1 MSFDQK
7 DNLLS
12 AVGHGRN
19 LQTHGLTVW
28 TLDKMD
34 IEDWFVVLLV
44 QCGVVGSHV
53 CYGGES
59 DTYVLDSKKNKI
71 ILVILVY
78 FCQILLFFGFLEV

>member
-34 IEDWFVVLLV
+34 IEELFVVLLV
-44 QCGVVGSHV
+44 QSGTKGSHV
-53 CYGGES
+53 CYGGEN
-59 DTYVLDSKKNKI
+59 DTYVLNSNKNKI
-71 ILVILVY
+71 ILVILQY
-78 FCQILLFFGFLEV
+78 FCQILLFFGFLEI

>member
-34 IEDWFVVLLV
+34 IEDDGLWCCWCNVERKAAMFVTVEKVTPLFLI
-44 QCGVVGSHV
+44 
-53 CYGGES
+53 
-59 DTYVLDSKKNKI
+59 LRKI
-71 ILVILVY
+71 KS
-78 FCQILLFFGFLEV
+78 FL